1 MEKDNITIPQLAH
14 ASTLLEEAAEA
25 GLIAEVVV
33 WALMAMKE
41 DPAISV
47 DDAII
52 VGYNEW
58 IK

>member
-1 MEKDNITIPQLAH
+1 MEKDNATIPQLAH
-14 ASTLLEEAAEA
+14 ASVLLEEAAEA

-41 DPAISV
+41 DPTITV
-47 DDAII
+47 EDAIN